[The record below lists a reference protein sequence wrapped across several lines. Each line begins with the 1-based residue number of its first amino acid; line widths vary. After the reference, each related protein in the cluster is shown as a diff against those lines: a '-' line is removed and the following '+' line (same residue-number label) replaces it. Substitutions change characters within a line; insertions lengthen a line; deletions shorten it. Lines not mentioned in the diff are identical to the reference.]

1 MIRVVMADDHRMF
14 LEGLRRL
21 LEEQPDIRNA
31 ATAENGSAAID
42 AARRERPDILLLDID
57 MPDGNAFAVADRL
70 KAEGGPVPRIVLL
83 TMHNELPYV
92 LAASR
97 PDIQGFVLKDAAFDE
112 LVMAIRQVHA
122 GGRFVG
128 AGVAGGLAGDK
139 GPLTAREIEVLRCAA
154 RGMTTQEI
162 ADALGIGV
170 KTVET
175 HRGHILRKLGVA
187 SMTAAVH
194 AVHGGQIIG

>member
-21 LEEQPDIRNA
+21 LEEQPDIHIA
-31 ATAENGSAAID
+31 ATAESGNAAIE
-42 AARRERPDILLLDID
+42 AVRRERPDILLLDID

-70 KAEGGPVPRIVLL
+70 KAGDGPVPRIVLL

-97 PDIQGFVLKDAAFDE
+97 PDIQGFVLKDSAFDE
-112 LVMAIRQVHA
+112 LVEAIREVHA

-128 AGVAGGLAGDK
+128 AGVSGGVADK

-154 RGMTTQEI
+154 RGMTTQET
-162 ADALGIGV
+162 ADALGIGL

-194 AVHGGQIIG
+194 AAHGGEL